1 MHGNRNRN
9 DLEREF
15 NEVFQVFQGFH
26 PFQWTTKEVPNID
39 KDSKILIDGKVY
51 PNINKDSKILID
63 GKVYCLIEDQTNM
76 PKYQVGDKVYAP
88 FFVQD
93 VKLDE
98 NGRIIYLLSLN
109 PNEKPL
115 IQTDEINLLKP
126 SEE

>member
-26 PFQWTTKEVPNID
+26 PFQWTTKKVPNID
-39 KDSKILIDGKVY
+39 
-51 PNINKDSKILID
+51 KDSKILID

-88 FFVQD
+88 FFVQG

-115 IQTDEINLLKP
+115 IQTDEISLLKP

>member
-1 MHGNRNRN
+1 MNRN

-15 NEVFQVFQGFH
+15 LENEVFQGFH
-26 PFQWTTKEVPNID
+26 PFHWTTKEI
-39 KDSKILIDGKVY
+39 

-63 GKVYCLIEDQTNM
+63 GKVYCLIEDQSNM
-76 PKYQVGDKVYAP
+76 PKYKVGDKVYAP
-88 FFVQD
+88 FFVQG

-98 NGRIIYLLSLN
+98 NSRIIYLLSLN

-115 IQTDEINLLKP
+115 IQTDEVNLLKP